1 MNRPSTLTLDLFDLD
16 MGDEKGKCGQGLV
29 DQSRGGEQ
37 ESLWREKFE
46 QKGMLGREE
55 GGRLRQ
61 QGKKHDTEAEDDK
74 LKKVQ
79 KIVNETKQMIRKRTG
94 LSLEKDNGACEEM
107 TGGERRCQ

>member
-29 DQSRGGEQ
+29 DQSREGEQ

-46 QKGMLGREE
+46 QKGTLW
-55 GGRLRQ
+55 RLR

>member
-29 DQSRGGEQ
+29 DQSREGEQ
-37 ESLWREKFE
+37 ESLWREKF
-46 QKGMLGREE
+46 QQNGTLGREE

-61 QGKKHDTEAEDDK
+61 GEKHDAEDDK